1 MKTQVLLPTDEAV
14 AYAAQVLREG
24 GLVGMPTETVYGLAA
39 NALDEEAVR
48 GIFAAKGRPA
58 DNPLIVH
65 VNSIEEAEKLCVIS
79 DASRELMAHFCP
91 GPLTVTMPRR
101 SCVPD
106 VVTAGLD
113 TVAIRIPSHPVA
125 RRLIAQSGLPIAAPS
140 ANTSGKPSPTTAQ
153 HVYHDL
159 DGRLPVILDGGE
171 CDVGLES
178 TVITMAG
185 DMPTVLRP
193 GGITPEMLL
202 TVLPE
207 VRVADSVLRPLKQG
221 EKALS
226 PGMMYKHYAPGG
238 MLTMV
243 KGEQANVQRCC
254 LRLYDEAKAAGHTVR
269 ILAFEE
275 HLDAYKNAEVLPIG
289 RLSEPET
296 VSHKLFA
303 ILRQMDDEGVD
314 VLYSEILPAEGLGL
328 AIMNRLSRAAGFRTI
343 DADVTDPFLD
353 VSGLTDGEIT
363 LSLDRTAPGMLEK
376 NWLPAYHF
384 AICGTQGVRMGKC
397 DLRIGHNDMVYF
409 GGNIGYEVFEEYRG
423 HHYAAKSCR
432 LLFQLAKKHGM
443 DYVIITCAPDNLPSR
458 KTLEGLGGKLL
469 EIADLPAD
477 SDMRERGMTEVCIFR
492 FDLPQ

>member
-1 MKTQVLLPTDEAV
+1 METQILLPTDEHIER
-14 AYAAQVLREG
+14 AAAIIRQG
-24 GLVGMPTETVYGLAA
+24 GLVGMPTETVYGLGAD
-39 NALDEEAVR
+39 ALNEEAVR

-65 VNSIEEAEKLCVIS
+65 VTCIEEAEKLCEIS
-79 DASRELMAHFCP
+79 SAARCVMERFCP
-91 GPLTVTMPRR
+91 GPLTVIMPRKP
-101 SCVPD
+101 CVPD

-125 RRLIAQSGLPIAAPS
+125 RKLIAASGLPIAAPS

-159 DGRLPVILDGGE
+159 NGKLPVILDGGE
-171 CDVGLES
+171 CEVGLES

-202 TVLPE
+202 EVLPE

-243 KGEQANVQRCC
+243 KGAQFNVERCC
-254 LRLYDEAKAAGHTVR
+254 LRLYREAKAAGKRVR

-275 HLDAYKNAEVLPIG
+275 HLPVYGEAEALSIG

-296 VSHKLFA
+296 VSHRLFA
-303 ILRQMDDEGVD
+303 VLRQMDDEGVD
-314 VLYSEILPAEGLGL
+314 VLYSEILPAEGIGL
-328 AIMNRLSRAAGFRTI
+328 AIMNRLSRAAAFRTI
-343 DADVTDPFLD
+343 DADEEALQSDPALLKSD
-353 VSGLTDGEIT
+353 EIQLTLQKVVDGDPE
-363 LSLDRTAPGMLEK
+363 A
-376 NWLPAYHF
+376 NWLPARHF
-384 AICGTQGVRMGKC
+384 LICALDGTAVGQC
-397 DLRIGHNDMVYF
+397 DLRIGHNERVYY
-409 GGNIGYEVFEEYRG
+409 GGNIGYGIFEAYRG
-423 HHYAAKSCR
+423 HHYAAKACR
-432 LLFQLAKKHGM
+432 MLFALAKQYGM
-443 DYVIITCAPDNLPSR
+443 DDVLVSCAPENTASR
-458 KTLEGLGGKLL
+458 RTLEALGGTLL
-469 EIADLPAD
+469 EIAELPPN
-477 SDMRERGMTEVCIFR
+477 SDMRKDGMTHVCIFR
-492 FDLPQ
+492 FAL